1 MEAQMDTD
9 VAHPIVI
16 AGSLILVLTVA
27 TLLYFRNEKRW
38 TEAAASGD
46 FRRAEYH
53 LLRAFFFSHLARYEG
68 D

>member
-1 MEAQMDTD
+1 MDTD

-16 AGSLILVLTVA
+16 AGSLILILTLA
-27 TLLYFRNEKRW
+27 TWLYFRNEKRS

-46 FRRAEYH
+46 FKRAEYH
-53 LLRAFFFSHLARYEG
+53 LLRAFLFSRLARYEG